1 MRVLT
6 GLVISLLAILSVFAL
21 LNWSTIAAPAPVSV
35 GFATINAPLGLVM
48 LVAAGLLTA
57 LFLAFIVYQQ
67 GAALV
72 DARRFAKDLHA
83 QRELADKAE
92 ASRFTDLRGYLHGEL
107 SRLEGKLDRVLQRGP
122 G

>member
-1 MRVLT
+1 MRILT
-6 GLVISLLAILSVFAL
+6 GLVISLLAILSIFAL

-35 GFATINAPLGLVM
+35 GFATVNAPLGLVM

-57 LFLAFIVYQQ
+57 VFLAFIVYQQ

-72 DARRFAKDLHA
+72 DARRFAKDLHV

-92 ASRFTDLRGYLHGEL
+92 ASRFTDLRSYLHGEL
-107 SRLEGKLDRVLQRGP
+107 SRLEGKIDRVLQSGP